1 MKVFYSTVNLRK
13 THHESPLA
21 LPLYVYKDLG
31 TFRILT
37 DGYYL
42 YKEYPDRKGIE
53 LYPIAE
59 GREGFV
65 LKEISPVDQIFLELK
80 RKLITTLIDF
90 IKKKP
95 DCSFDELAK
104 YVMEN
109 VEEVDVVKLLVKAL
123 LKIGINR
130 RILKEEVFEELKNYI
145 AGTDVEEIKTVF
157 YEEERTL

>member
-1 MKVFYSTVNLRK
+1 MVYDLIDLEK
-13 THHESPLA
+13 THHQNFEGN
-21 LPLYVYKDLG
+21 PLYVYKDLG

-42 YKEYPDRKGIE
+42 YKEHPDRKGIE
-53 LYPIAE
+53 PYPIAE

-65 LKEISPVDQIFLELK
+65 LKEISPIDQIFLELK
-80 RKLITTLIDF
+80 RNLIATLIDF

-104 YVMEN
+104 YIVEN
-109 VEEVDVVKLLVKAL
+109 IEETDVIKLLVKAL

-130 RILKEEVFEELKNYI
+130 GILKEEVFEELRDYI
-145 AGTDVEEIKTVF
+145 AKTDVEEIKTVF
-157 YEEERTL
+157 YEE

>member
-1 MKVFYSTVNLRK
+1 MYPVDGLEK
-13 THHESPLA
+13 TEFISPIGE
-21 LPLYVYKDLG
+21 PLYVWKDLG
-31 TFRILT
+31 VFRILT

-42 YKEYPDRKGIE
+42 YREHPNKKGIIKF
-53 LYPIAE
+53 PIAE

-65 LKEISPVDQIFLELK
+65 LKEISPIDQIFLELK
-80 RKLITTLIDF
+80 RKLIATLVDF

-95 DCSFDELAK
+95 DCSFDELVK
-104 YVMEN
+104 YIVEN
-109 VEEVDVVKLLVKAL
+109 IEEADVVKLLVKAL

-130 RILKEEVFEELKNYI
+130 RILKKEVFEELRDYI

>member
-1 MKVFYSTVNLRK
+1 MFYSTVNLRK

-42 YKEYPDRKGIE
+42 YKEYPDRKGTE

-90 IKKKP
+90 IKNNS
-95 DCSFDELAK
+95 DCSFDEFAK
-104 YVMEN
+104 YIIEN
-109 VEEVDVVKLLVKAL
+109 VKEVDVIKLLIKAL
-123 LKIGINR
+123 LKVGKVR
-130 RILKEEVFEELKNYI
+130 RIFREEKFEELRDFI
-145 AGTDVEEIKTVF
+145 AKSDIDEIRATF
-157 YEEERTL
+157 YEEERTI

>member
-1 MKVFYSTVNLRK
+1 MLYDVTNLEK
-13 THHESPLA
+13 THHESPLG

-53 LYPIAE
+53 PFPIAE

-65 LKEISPVDQIFLELK
+65 LKEISPIDQIFLELK
-80 RKLITTLIDF
+80 RKLIVTLIDF

-104 YVMEN
+104 YIVEN
-109 VEEVDVVKLLVKAL
+109 IEETDVVKLLVKAL
-123 LKIGINR
+123 LKVGKVR
-130 RILKEEVFEELKNYI
+130 RVLREEKFEELRSFIVKS
-145 AGTDVEEIKTVF
+145 DVEEIKVVF

>member
-1 MKVFYSTVNLRK
+1 MVYDIKELEK
-13 THHESPLA
+13 THHQNFEGN
-21 LPLYVYKDLG
+21 PLYVYKDLG

-42 YKEYPDRKGIE
+42 YKEHPDRKGIE
-53 LYPIAE
+53 PFPITE
-59 GREGFV
+59 GQEGFV
-65 LKEISPVDQIFLELK
+65 LKEVSPIDQVFLELK

-104 YVMEN
+104 YIVEN
-109 VEEVDVVKLLVKAL
+109 IEETDVVKLLVEAL
-123 LKIGINR
+123 LKIGINK
-130 RILKEEVFEELKNYI
+130 RILKEEVFEELRDYI

>member
-1 MKVFYSTVNLRK
+1 MFYGITNLEK
-13 THHESPLA
+13 THHESPLG

-42 YKEYPDRKGIE
+42 YKEYPDRRGIE
-53 LYPIAE
+53 PYPIAE

-65 LKEISPVDQIFLELK
+65 LKEVSPIDQVFLELK

-95 DCSFDELAK
+95 DCNFDELAK
-104 YVMEN
+104 YIIEN
-109 VEEVDVVKLLVKAL
+109 VKEVDVIKLLLKAL
-123 LKIGINR
+123 LKIGKAK
-130 RILKEEVFEELKNYI
+130 RIFREEKFEELRDFI
-145 AGTDVEEIKTVF
+145 AKSDIEEIREVF
-157 YEEERTL
+157 YEEERTI